1 MNVLEKVCKE
11 EPAFQDKKLG
21 TLMSIIDI
29 VEKEKERN
37 NQQQLI
43 E

>member
-1 MNVLEKVCKE
+1 VNLLEKVSKE
-11 EPAFQDKKLG
+11 EPVFQDKKLG

-37 NQQQLI
+37 NQQLI